1 MTTGSADADMTGKQL
16 RRRPPQGGLLFAF
29 SLYHVIMSTNAEKMK
44 ECFVMTEKKKTMAR
58 ILALVI
64 AGIMILSVA
73 LAILLK

>member
-1 MTTGSADADMTGKQL
+1 MTGSADADMTGKQL

-29 SLYHVIMSTNAEKMK
+29 SLYHVIMSTNAEKMN
-44 ECFVMTEKKKTMAR
+44 EKKKTMAR

>member
-1 MTTGSADADMTGKQL
+1 M
-16 RRRPPQGGLLFAF
+16 
-29 SLYHVIMSTNAEKMK
+29 N
-44 ECFVMTEKKKTMAR
+44 EKKKTMAR

>member
-1 MTTGSADADMTGKQL
+1 
-16 RRRPPQGGLLFAF
+16 
-29 SLYHVIMSTNAEKMK
+29 
-44 ECFVMTEKKKTMAR
+44 MTEKKKAMAR

>member
-1 MTTGSADADMTGKQL
+1 
-16 RRRPPQGGLLFAF
+16 
-29 SLYHVIMSTNAEKMK
+29 
-44 ECFVMTEKKKTMAR
+44 MTEKKKTIAR

>member
-1 MTTGSADADMTGKQL
+1 
-16 RRRPPQGGLLFAF
+16 
-29 SLYHVIMSTNAEKMK
+29 
-44 ECFVMTEKKKTMAR
+44 MTEKKNTMAR